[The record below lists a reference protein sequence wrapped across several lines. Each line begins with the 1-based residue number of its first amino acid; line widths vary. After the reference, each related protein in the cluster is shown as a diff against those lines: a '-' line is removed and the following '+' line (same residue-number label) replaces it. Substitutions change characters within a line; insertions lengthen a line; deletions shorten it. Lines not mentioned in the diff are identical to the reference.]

1 MPVRQLSQMGITANG
16 RESGFGFF
24 LFFFFF
30 HCFVVC
36 NVHIEM
42 L

>member
-30 HCFVVC
+30 IVLWFV
-36 NVHIEM
+36 M
-42 L
+42 ST

>member
-1 MPVRQLSQMGITANG
+1 MPVRELSQMGITATE